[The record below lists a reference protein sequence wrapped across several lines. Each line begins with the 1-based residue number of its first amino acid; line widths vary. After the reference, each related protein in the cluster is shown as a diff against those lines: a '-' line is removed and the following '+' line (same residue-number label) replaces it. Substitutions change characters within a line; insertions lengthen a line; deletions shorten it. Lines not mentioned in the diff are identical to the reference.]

1 MDPEIWLEM
10 FFCKVNDSGMVTKE
24 LSQTFSRVLN
34 LIELLVLFRWAFSSC
49 QERKG
54 NWSLMKIFLVCLLA
68 CVITTAI
75 GVLVLS
81 LVYTTTTHIV
91 KEVSVTDD
99 GATSMKPEEKSV
111 DVKFQFLNHLT
122 KSKVNCSTIF

>member
-1 MDPEIWLEM
+1 
-10 FFCKVNDSGMVTKE
+10 
-24 LSQTFSRVLN
+24 
-34 LIELLVLFRWAFSSC
+34 
-49 QERKG
+49 
-54 NWSLMKIFLVCLLA
+54 MKIFLVCLLA

-99 GATSMKPEEKSV
+99 GATSTKPEDKSV

>member
-1 MDPEIWLEM
+1 
-10 FFCKVNDSGMVTKE
+10 
-24 LSQTFSRVLN
+24 
-34 LIELLVLFRWAFSSC
+34 
-49 QERKG
+49 
-54 NWSLMKIFLVCLLA
+54 MKIFLVCLLA

-99 GATSMKPEEKSV
+99 GATSMKPEDKNV